1 MYWGCNDYV
10 FLLHTEVTGILC
22 SNSAS
27 VIGNCCLLLLTANE
41 SPTMNVTST
50 FNVTV
55 GDKSTLTVIVTDPE
69 DDKVSLTL
77 RTELPPGANFNNET
91 GIFTWTPADTNPV
104 NIS

>member
-1 MYWGCNDYV
+1 MIV
-10 FLLHTEVTGILC
+10 FEVTCILC
-22 SNSAS
+22 NSCAS
-27 VIGNCCLLLLTANE
+27 VISDCCLLLFTANE
-41 SPTMNVTST
+41 NPTINVTST

-55 GDKSTLTVIVTDPE
+55 GDKSSLTVIVTDPE

-77 RTELPPGANFNNET
+77 RTDLPSGATFDNQT

>member
-1 MYWGCNDYV
+1 ML
-10 FLLHTEVTGILC
+10 F
-22 SNSAS
+22 
-27 VIGNCCLLLLTANE
+27 TANE
-41 SPTMNVTST
+41 NPTINVTST

-55 GDKSTLTVIVTDPE
+55 GDKSTLTVIVKDPE

-77 RTELPPGANFNNET
+77 RTDLPSGATFDNGT